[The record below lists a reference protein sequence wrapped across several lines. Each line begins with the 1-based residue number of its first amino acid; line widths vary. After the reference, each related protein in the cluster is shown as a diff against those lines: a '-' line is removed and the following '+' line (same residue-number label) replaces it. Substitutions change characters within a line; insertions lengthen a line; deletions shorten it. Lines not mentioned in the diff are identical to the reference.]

1 MSNACRSSEKD
12 AIEKAGLFE
21 RISEPS
27 PSIRVGGSRRLARS
41 STIQALVFAECL
53 ALIS

>member
-27 PSIRVGGSRRLARS
+27 PSIRVGGEPPFGEIIHDTGTGLCGMFG
-41 STIQALVFAECL
+41 LD
-53 ALIS
+53 